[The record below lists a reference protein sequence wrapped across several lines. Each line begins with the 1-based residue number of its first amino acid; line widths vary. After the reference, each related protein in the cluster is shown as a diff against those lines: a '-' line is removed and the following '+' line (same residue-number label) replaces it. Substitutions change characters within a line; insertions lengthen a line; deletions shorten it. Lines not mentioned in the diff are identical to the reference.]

1 MAKIIYKYPLVVQ
14 DVQTIKLPSNAEIL
28 SVQSQIVN
36 TFRDR
41 ELVLWAI
48 VNPQLDTEQERTIHI
63 IGTGNPMPNKV
74 LKYLGTTQM
83 NTFVWHIFEEI

>member
-1 MAKIIYKYPLVVQ
+1 MAKIIYKYPLVIQ
-14 DVQTIKLPSNAEIL
+14 DVQTIKLPANAEIL
-28 SVQSQIVN
+28 SVQSQIIN

-41 ELVLWAI
+41 ELFLWAM

-63 IGTGNPMPNKV
+63 IGTGNSMPNKV